1 MTDDLGFERR
11 ITTWLEEEAAG
22 SLPDRV
28 LESVFDQTRVA
39 RRRAWPFAG
48 RFPAVPRIAMSLVT
62 VGATAVV
69 VMLGVALLGQPSA
82 SVGSSPAPIAP
93 PTSTEPSPST
103 SDSGPLVPLTRIPV
117 SNDGGLV
124 FAFDSLWIGDVN
136 GVQRIDPATN
146 ASTLIPTTGAAGV
159 SADSAAVYADT
170 SAGKLRIDPSSN
182 LATPVK
188 VNAKGMP
195 AFGSTWDM
203 GMDGTLTRYNATTGV
218 ETGHVSVQGPVG
230 SWPNSTSGFG
240 SIWIASGDTH
250 TLIRL
255 NPTTLKITATV
266 SGMSTADSLWSVGIA
281 FGSVWVQV
289 NDAPPTGMLY
299 RIDPATNTVIAAIPV
314 GDSVH
319 TGQYGG
325 TNLAFSSDS
334 VWTADSGATVSRVD
348 ASANRL
354 ISARQID
361 LSAPESIAFGAGSV
375 WVRNQDTPVVERLD
389 AAAWGP

>member
-1 MTDDLGFERR
+1 MPQ
-11 ITTWLEEEAAG
+11 IA
-22 SLPDRV
+22 
-28 LESVFDQTRVA
+28 VA
-39 RRRAWPFAG
+39 L
-48 RFPAVPRIAMSLVT
+48 IA
-62 VGATAVV
+62 VGATAIV

-82 SVGSSPAPIAP
+82 SVGSSPAPTAP
-93 PTSTEPSPST
+93 ADKHRAVALDVGIRAARPQA
-103 SDSGPLVPLTRIPV
+103 RIPV

-124 FAFDSLWIGDVN
+124 FAFDSLWIGDLN

-188 VNAKGMP
+188 VKAKGMP

-230 SWPNSTSGFG
+230 SWPNATSGFG

-354 ISARQID
+354 ISAKQID
-361 LSAPESIAFGAGSV
+361 LSSPESIAFGAGSV